1 MIINDSSEDSFNDIE
16 TIQNPA
22 GKVLTIGGIVQ
33 AGFSRHSDAQV
44 DEVGFWDRVLTA
56 AEITE
61 LYRSGG
67 GNQHPFGGNTTITHE
82 IKPGG
87 GGDYT
92 TLSAWESAKQ
102 RDLGG
107 LHESARALCYG
118 GDLGVVTIDGWTTAS
133 GNRVIIEAAA
143 EAMHS
148 GVVALDSEVA
158 HIDGGSSSCID
169 IRDSY
174 VSVSGLALEGT
185 GAAHN
190 IFVFGASDGGVEVD
204 KIVTNGRS
212 NSVHFQN
219 SGSGNHLRN
228 SIVHDTALGLRANGA
243 GCHVLAQNNTIH
255 GGTDGALNTIN
266 NGRITEDNNYLTTD
280 LGEPIYQT
288 GTGRS

>member
-1 MIINDSSEDSFNDIE
+1 
-16 TIQNPA
+16 
-22 GKVLTIGGIVQ
+22 
-33 AGFSRHSDAQV
+33 
-44 DEVGFWDRVLTA
+44 
-56 AEITE
+56 
-61 LYRSGG
+61 
-67 GNQHPFGGNTTITHE
+67 
-82 IKPGG
+82 
-87 GGDYT
+87 
-92 TLSAWESAKQ
+92 
-102 RDLGG
+102 
-107 LHESARALCYG
+107 
-118 GDLGVVTIDGWTTAS
+118 
-133 GNRVIIEAAA
+133 VIIEAAA

-288 GTGRS
+288 GTGGTIASGLNTACSNEARTPSLGNVAFNNDNFVDLSASPKNLLITSSSFLIDKGADLSGLGVVDDILGNTRIGVTFDIGAHEFTAESADDGFRLWLFF